1 MIDRKKETER
11 KKERMRH
18 KEKERE
24 RIEPVQGTGS
34 PARKQ

>member
-24 RIEPVQGTGS
+24 RIEHVQGTGS

>member
-24 RIEPVQGTGS
+24 TIEHVQGTGS